1 MADGHRIVLKTYKAY
16 HAIESGFEGDRLN
29 SNWIK
34 KIYSIL
40 KIKPVA
46 AQYRVISTWFQP
58 QHFGSCT
65 SIWSAKLFE
74 PRAYYMVLLSLNP
87 GL

>member
-46 AQYRVISTWFQP
+46 AQYRVIST
-58 QHFGSCT
+58 
-65 SIWSAKLFE
+65 
-74 PRAYYMVLLSLNP
+74 
-87 GL
+87 